1 MPSGRALKLIR
12 WVAVVGRFARA
23 GLLAIFRAL
32 PVESDLANSG
42 EPPRFPRA
50 RSGRARLSRVDA
62 SATPPAR
69 EPSLE
74 YIFVVKA
81 RTTTPSRQEYLEP
94 RQLLFLPKNIPAAF
108 LTPVF

>member
-12 WVAVVGRFARA
+12 WVAVVGRFATRA

-42 EPPRFPRA
+42 ESPMFPRA
-50 RSGRARLSRVDA
+50 HSRARLSRVDA

-81 RTTTPSRQEYLEP
+81 RTTTPSRQEYLGP

>member
-12 WVAVVGRFARA
+12 WVAVVGRFATRA

-42 EPPRFPRA
+42 ESPRFPRA
-50 RSGRARLSRVDA
+50 HSCAHSRARLSRVDT
-62 SATPPAR
+62 SATPAGR

-81 RTTTPSRQEYLEP
+81 RTTTPSRQEYFRP
-94 RQLLFLPKNIPAAF
+94 RQLL
-108 LTPVF
+108 